1 MRGTEQ
7 QGAAGGRRTIAG
19 SIVRIVGG
27 LAIVAVL
34 AVCAL
39 IGLGVFAVREG
50 LSTVSKGVEIA
61 ERLNAMSQAAA
72 APATEVAMR
81 NQAERINTALVALSV
96 PDDRAAACVDKIS
109 YCDGEVEVSLSLTAE
124 FEGKAPRFELKS
136 PEVKV
141 LPFDATTHGASMHRL
156 KLGEPGPVT
165 LAIKV
170 WIGDAY
176 AGRFVALKGRDMDFK
191 ARRAK

>member
-109 YCDGEVEVSLSLTAE
+109 YRDGEVEVSLSLTAE

>member
-1 MRGTEQ
+1 MQPQ
-7 QGAAGGRRTIAG
+7 QHVPPPRPRSFVGSMVRVVAA
-19 SIVRIVGG
+19 
-27 LAIVAVL
+27 LAVVAVL
-34 AVCAL
+34 VVGGL

-72 APATEVAMR
+72 APATEIAMR

-109 YCDGEVEVSLSLTAE
+109 YRDGEVVVSLSLTAD

-136 PEVKV
+136 PETKV
-141 LPFDATTHGASMHRL
+141 LPFDTTTEGASMYRL

-165 LAIKV
+165 VAIKV

>member
-81 NQAERINTALVALSV
+81 NQAERINTALVAVSV

-109 YCDGEVEVSLSLTAE
+109 YRDGEVEVSLSLTAE

>member
-1 MRGTEQ
+1 MQLQ
-7 QGAAGGRRTIAG
+7 QQVPPARPRSFVGSLARVVAA
-19 SIVRIVGG
+19 
-27 LAIVAVL
+27 LAVVAVL
-34 AVCAL
+34 VVGGL

-72 APATEVAMR
+72 SPAAETAMR
-81 NQAERINTALVALSV
+81 NQAERISSALVAMNA
-96 PDDRAAACVDKIS
+96 PDDRAALCVDKIS
-109 YCDGEVEVSLSLTAE
+109 YRDGEVVVSLTLASE
-124 FEGKAPRFELKS
+124 FQGKAPRFEIKS
-136 PEVKV
+136 PETKV
-141 LPFDATTHGASMHRL
+141 LPFDMTTEGTSMHRL
-156 KLGEPGPVT
+156 KLGEPGPLT

>member
-1 MRGTEQ
+1 MEGTAQ
-7 QGAAGGRRTIAG
+7 QGVVGGKRSLAG

-34 AVCAL
+34 AVCAM

-50 LSTVSKGVEIA
+50 LSTVAKGVEIA

-72 APATEVAMR
+72 SPAAETAMR
-81 NQAERINTALVALSV
+81 NQAERINSALVAMNA
-96 PDDRAAACVDKIS
+96 PDDRAALCVDKIS
-109 YCDGEVEVSLSLTAE
+109 YRDGEVVVSFSLTGE
-124 FEGKAPRFELKS
+124 FQGKAPRFEIKS
-136 PEVKV
+136 PETKV
-141 LPFDATTHGASMHRL
+141 LPFDTTTEGTSIHRL
-156 KLGEPGPVT
+156 KLGEPGPLT

>member
-1 MRGTEQ
+1 MQPQ
-7 QGAAGGRRTIAG
+7 QHVPPPRPRSFVGSMVRVVAALA
-19 SIVRIVGG
+19 VVAALVVGG
-27 LAIVAVL
+27 
-34 AVCAL
+34 L

-50 LSTVSKGVEIA
+50 LSTVAKGVEIA

-72 APATEVAMR
+72 APATEIAMR

-96 PDDRAAACVDKIS
+96 PDDRAAACVDKIC
-109 YCDGEVEVSLSLTAE
+109 YRDGEVVVSLSLTAE
-124 FEGKAPRFELKS
+124 FEGKTPRFELKS
-136 PEVKV
+136 PESKV
-141 LPFDATTHGASMHRL
+141 LPFDTTTEGASMHRL
-156 KLGEPGPVT
+156 KLGGPGPLT

>member
-1 MRGTEQ
+1 MQPQ
-7 QGAAGGRRTIAG
+7 QHVPPPRPRSFVGSMVRVVAALA
-19 SIVRIVGG
+19 VVAALVVGG
-27 LAIVAVL
+27 
-34 AVCAL
+34 L

-61 ERLNAMSQAAA
+61 ERLNAMSQAPA
-72 APATEVAMR
+72 APATEIAMR

-96 PDDRAAACVDKIS
+96 PDDRAAACVDKIC
-109 YCDGEVEVSLSLTAE
+109 YRDGEVVVSLSLTAE

>member
-72 APATEVAMR
+72 SPAAETAMR
-81 NQAERINTALVALSV
+81 NQAERISSALVAMNA
-96 PDDRAAACVDKIS
+96 PDDRAALCVDKIS
-109 YCDGEVEVSLSLTAE
+109 YRDGEVVVSLTLASE
-124 FEGKAPRFELKS
+124 FQGKAPRFEIKS
-136 PEVKV
+136 PETKV
-141 LPFDATTHGASMHRL
+141 LPFDMTTEGTSMHRL
-156 KLGEPGPVT
+156 KLGKPGPLT

>member
-1 MRGTEQ
+1 MQPQ
-7 QGAAGGRRTIAG
+7 QHVPPPRPRSFVGSMVRVVAA
-19 SIVRIVGG
+19 
-27 LAIVAVL
+27 LAVVAVL
-34 AVCAL
+34 VVGGL

-72 APATEVAMR
+72 APATEIAMR

-109 YCDGEVEVSLSLTAE
+109 YRDGEVVVSLSLTAD

-136 PEVKV
+136 PETKV
-141 LPFDATTHGASMHRL
+141 LPFDTTTEGASMYRL
-156 KLGEPGPVT
+156 KLGDPGPLT

-170 WIGDAY
+170 WIGEAY

-191 ARRAK
+191 ARRAR

>member
-1 MRGTEQ
+1 MQPQ
-7 QGAAGGRRTIAG
+7 QHVPPPRPRSFVGSMVRVVAALA
-19 SIVRIVGG
+19 VVAALVVGG
-27 LAIVAVL
+27 
-34 AVCAL
+34 L

-72 APATEVAMR
+72 APATEIAMR

-109 YCDGEVEVSLSLTAE
+109 YRDGEVVVSLSLTAD

-136 PEVKV
+136 PETKV
-141 LPFDATTHGASMHRL
+141 LPFDTTTEGASMHRL
-156 KLGEPGPVT
+156 KLGGPGPLT

-170 WIGDAY
+170 WIGEAY

-191 ARRAK
+191 ARRAR

>member
-1 MRGTEQ
+1 MQPQ
-7 QGAAGGRRTIAG
+7 QHVPPPRPRSFVGSMVRVVAA
-19 SIVRIVGG
+19 
-27 LAIVAVL
+27 LAVVAVL
-34 AVCAL
+34 VVGGL

-72 APATEVAMR
+72 APATEIAMR
-81 NQAERINTALVALSV
+81 NQAERINSALVALSV

-109 YCDGEVEVSLSLTAE
+109 YRDGEVVVSLSLTAD

-136 PEVKV
+136 PETKV
-141 LPFDATTHGASMHRL
+141 LPFDTTTEGASMYRL
-156 KLGEPGPVT
+156 KLGDPGPLT

-170 WIGDAY
+170 WIGEAY

-191 ARRAK
+191 ARRAR

>member
-96 PDDRAAACVDKIS
+96 PDDRAAACVDQIS
-109 YCDGEVEVSLSLTAE
+109 YRDGEVEVSLSLTAE
-124 FEGKAPRFELKS
+124 FQGKAPRFEIKS
-136 PEVKV
+136 PETTV
-141 LPFDATTHGASMHRL
+141 LPFDATTEGTNQHCLR
-156 KLGEPGPVT
+156 LGEPGPLT

>member
-72 APATEVAMR
+72 APATEIAMR

-109 YCDGEVEVSLSLTAE
+109 YRDGEVEVSLSLTAE

-176 AGRFVALKGRDMDFK
+176 AGRFVAQKGRDMDFK